1 VSPTEAVFFWIA
13 IAVYALASGLY
24 VYALVFRNQR
34 ILPRI
39 VWLTSAGFALH
50 TAAIAARYA
59 AQEHLPWSGDY
70 ENGLAGGWFIVLFTL
85 GASFLRRP
93 MQALAVATL
102 PLTILLMGFGVMR
115 NPTLGPM
122 AASLQSSWLYVHVY
136 FAWLAFG
143 AYALAMGAGIL
154 YLLKERA
161 SRSEQAG
168 GEGVAGAGSS
178 TKELIPSLARLD
190 ELIFRYIIFGFITD
204 AVMIASGAIWARDLW
219 GSYWSWDP
227 VETWSL
233 ITWLIYGIAIHLR
246 ITMGWRGRRQAW
258 IAIFAILGMIITFF
272 GVTFV
277 VESSNHIFSVR

>member
-1 VSPTEAVFFWIA
+1 MSSVEAVLFWITVA
-13 IAVYALASGLY
+13 LYALATGLY
-24 VYALVFRNQR
+24 VYAFAFRNHR
-34 ILPRI
+34 ILSKI
-39 VWLTSAGFALH
+39 IFVTGVGFVLH
-50 TAAIAARYA
+50 TATIAARYA
-59 AQEHLPWSGDY
+59 AQGHLPWSGDY

-85 GASFLRRP
+85 SASFLRRP

-115 NPTLGPM
+115 NPELGPM
-122 AASLQSSWLYVHVY
+122 AASLQSAWLYVHVY

-143 AYALAMGAGIL
+143 AFALAMGAGVL

-161 SRSEQAG
+161 SRSEHANQRYQQ
-168 GEGVAGAGSS
+168 
-178 TKELIPSLARLD
+178 IPSLARLD
-190 ELIFRYIIFGFITD
+190 ELTFRYIVFGFITD

-219 GSYWSWDP
+219 GAYWSWDP

-258 IAIFAILGMIITFF
+258 LAIFAILGMIITFF

-277 VESSNHIFSVR
+277 VESSNHIFNVR